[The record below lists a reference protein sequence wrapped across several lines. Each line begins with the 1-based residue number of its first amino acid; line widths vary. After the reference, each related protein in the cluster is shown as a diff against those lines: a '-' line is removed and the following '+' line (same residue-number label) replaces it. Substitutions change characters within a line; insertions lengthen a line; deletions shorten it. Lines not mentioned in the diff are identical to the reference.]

1 MENTN
6 VPVIS
11 AKDLNLWYGDFKA
24 LKNISLDVGEK
35 EITAL
40 IGPSGCGKSTLLK
53 VIAGLLR
60 PAEGSVT
67 IAGRPV
73 DPRHTC
79 IGFMPQN
86 YGLLPWK
93 TVRQNILLGCE
104 IRGTRQDTRRQGMQ
118 QLAKK
123 LHIEELLDR
132 YPHELSGGQQQRV
145 GLARAFL
152 LQPDVLL
159 MDEPFSALDAIT
171 REEMQDVFL
180 ALWQQQSVT
189 TLLVTHYVEEALC
202 LGKQIVLMA
211 AQPGRIAKI
220 IDNPLGGQRELR
232 DTPAFFQQAR
242 ALREAIRDL
251 EVQA

>member
-1 MENTN
+1 
-6 VPVIS
+6 
-11 AKDLNLWYGDFKA
+11 
-24 LKNISLDVGEK
+24 
-35 EITAL
+35 
-40 IGPSGCGKSTLLK
+40 
-53 VIAGLLR
+53 
-60 PAEGSVT
+60 
-67 IAGRPV
+67 
-73 DPRHTC
+73 
-79 IGFMPQN
+79 
-86 YGLLPWK
+86 
-93 TVRQNILLGCE
+93 
-104 IRGTRQDTRRQGMQ
+104 
-118 QLAKK
+118 
-123 LHIEELLDR
+123 
-132 YPHELSGGQQQRV
+132 
-145 GLARAFL
+145 
-152 LQPDVLL
+152 

-232 DTPAFFQQAR
+232 DTPAFFQQTR